1 MTRKTMVALIVAVGL
16 MVAGATAFA
25 YGPGG
30 WGGRG
35 PAGPGMMGAGPG
47 WGYGLDNK
55 FYQDTA
61 KLRNDLYQKHLEL
74 NGVLAA
80 PKVDEAKAKALQ
92 TEINK
97 LRSEMS
103 DKTLAAQL
111 EFRKNNPDAV
121 AQGYGPGGGPGWGR
135 GPQGGYGPGAGQGW
149 GRGPQGGP
157 GQGWGPG
164 PHMGYGRG
172 MGYGPGGCWQ

>member
-16 MVAGATAFA
+16 MVAGATVFA

-30 WGGRG
+30 GWGGRG
-35 PAGPGMMGAGPG
+35 MMGQGMMGAGPG

-61 KLRNDLYQKHLEL
+61 KLRNDLYQKRLEL

-92 TEINK
+92 TEVNK

-111 EFRKNNPDAV
+111 EFRKNNPDAA
-121 AQGYGPGGGPGWGR
+121 AQ
-135 GPQGGYGPGAGQGW
+135 GYGPGAGQGW

-172 MGYGPGGCWQ
+172 MGYGPGGCGQ

>member
-1 MTRKTMVALIVAVGL
+1 MVALIVAVGL
-16 MVAGATAFA
+16 LVAGATAFA

-35 PAGPGMMGAGPG
+35 MMGPGMMGAGPG

-92 TEINK
+92 ADINK
-97 LRSEMS
+97 LQNEMS
-103 DKTLAAQL
+103 DKALAAQL

-121 AQGYGPGGGPGWGR
+121 AQGYGPG
-135 GPQGGYGPGAGQGW
+135 
-149 GRGPQGGP
+149 
-157 GQGWGPG
+157 WGPG

-172 MGYGPGGCWQ
+172 MGYGPGNRW